1 MEADGDHYKDIF
13 INTLFINNQKT
24 ILALTLSLSR
34 DPLFF
39 LSLSR
44 SFFLPLCLRFTGDP
58 PSLSRDLFF
67 FLSASDS
74 PEIHHLSII
83 PPVLC
88 GSHCRLLLLLL
99 LLMDLETE
107 NRIASVLLREA
118 AELRRQAEKDGV
130 RAYLEKP
137 NVRHRPNSRY
147 KRGRGSVGPRM
158 DENVPYLP
166 TGKVD
171 QLQSFDT
178 RERKF
183 IYFPHVVENSEM
195 RQERFVGILS
205 LLYSS

>member
-1 MEADGDHYKDIF
+1 YKDIF

-88 GSHCRLLLLLL
+88 GSHCRLLLLYK
-99 LLMDLETE
+99 
-107 NRIASVLLREA
+107 I
-118 AELRRQAEKDGV
+118 
-130 RAYLEKP
+130 P
-137 NVRHRPNSRY
+137 NCS
-147 KRGRGSVGPRM
+147 
-158 DENVPYLP
+158 
-166 TGKVD
+166 
-171 QLQSFDT
+171 
-178 RERKF
+178 
-183 IYFPHVVENSEM
+183 
-195 RQERFVGILS
+195 
-205 LLYSS
+205 